1 MEKLHSNKKKT
12 QFDLK
17 VFVSGGVWY
26 MINVL
31 FNDGLS
37 PKPHFGEM
45 IHPSSSPW
53 ASRASLDEGTRDI
66 VA

>member
-1 MEKLHSNKKKT
+1 
-12 QFDLK
+12 
-17 VFVSGGVWY
+17 